1 MTPLV
6 LLLAAVVAQPVGLS
20 ADDVDVQ
27 ARQMFRSLMSPYCP
41 GSLLADCP
49 SSQAA
54 ALRDSVRARLGRGQS
69 AARIRDDLVD
79 IYGDEILAAPPF
91 EGLGSLT
98 WLGAG
103 VIFLGGLGL
112 AAGWMR
118 RRLPR
123 SPERLQSPAA
133 DDLQRLRRELDA
145 QE

>member
-6 LLLAAVVAQPVGLS
+6 LLLAAVVALPVGLS

-103 VIFLGGLGL
+103 VKIGR
-112 AAGWMR
+112 AHV
-118 RRLPR
+118 
-123 SPERLQSPAA
+123 
-133 DDLQRLRRELDA
+133 
-145 QE
+145 